1 LSGRTKKNEL
11 RRASF
16 AGLNGG
22 GFQSEGAAA
31 GGFRHTRR
39 HEKSNLEL
47 LRSGQQSITGGITMR
62 QIYINILLG
71 VGFLLLIHETSHTA
85 SQPGDSMT
93 RGKYIVDHVAM
104 CVECHTPR
112 NDKGEILSGQYL
124 KGAPIPLNPPPY
136 PNIKWAI
143 KAPGIV
149 GLVGYTKQQGIRLL
163 TEGIT
168 SDGRIPN
175 PPMPRFRLT
184 RSDAEAVVDYLKSL
198 K

>member
-1 LSGRTKKNEL
+1 
-11 RRASF
+11 
-16 AGLNGG
+16 
-22 GFQSEGAAA
+22 
-31 GGFRHTRR
+31 
-39 HEKSNLEL
+39 
-47 LRSGQQSITGGITMR
+47 MR

-198 K
+198 KR

>member
-1 LSGRTKKNEL
+1 
-11 RRASF
+11 
-16 AGLNGG
+16 
-22 GFQSEGAAA
+22 
-31 GGFRHTRR
+31 
-39 HEKSNLEL
+39 
-47 LRSGQQSITGGITMR
+47 MR
-62 QIYINILLG
+62 QIYINLFLG
-71 VGFLLLIHETSHTA
+71 VGFLLMIHETSYTA
-85 SQPGDSMT
+85 SQSSDSMM
-93 RGKYIVDHVAM
+93 RGKYIVDNVAM

-112 NDKGEILSGQYL
+112 NDKGEKLSDHYL

-149 GLVGYTKQQGIRLL
+149 GLTGYTNQQGIRLL

-168 SDGRIPN
+168 SDGRIPD

-184 RSDAEAVVDYLKSL
+184 RPDAEAVVGYLKSL

>member
-1 LSGRTKKNEL
+1 MDELVKRRFDGLMILERISGTKVAL
-11 RRASF
+11 TIDCYFDLASNR
-16 AGLNGG
+16 LV
-22 GFQSEGAAA
+22 E
-31 GGFRHTRR
+31 
-39 HEKSNLEL
+39 
-47 LRSGQQSITGGITMR
+47 GITMR
-62 QIYINILLG
+62 QICIKILLG
-71 VGFLLLIHETSHTA
+71 VGFLLVIHEISHTA
-85 SQPGDSMT
+85 SQPTDSMT

-149 GLVGYTKQQGIRLL
+149 GLVGYTRQQGIRLL

-198 K
+198 Q